1 VREKLQT
8 LQSLMTYMDT
18 ELYSSVKLD
27 EPLPFEG
34 STPATR
40 RSKSAAPDRGRKSS
54 SGHDS
59 YESADANNNHH
70 HYSSRASGNS
80 LSLLHI
86 MDFHKLSD
94 AFVMLLGDG
103 SCQINFSQ
111 SRSKMILP
119 AVDDC
124 GESSLQAFFVTAQ
137 QRVYGF
143 RASTPSAVE
152 RYAHCD
158 MASEEFAQ
166 THLQLFKDRLL
177 EYYEVASKRLAHMGG
192 STDC

>member
-1 VREKLQT
+1 MREKLQT

-18 ELYSSVKLD
+18 ELYSSVKLE

-59 YESADANNNHH
+59 FESANANNNHH
-70 HYSSRASGNS
+70 HYSSRASGSS

-86 MDFHKLSD
+86 MDFHKLPD
-94 AFVMLLGDG
+94 AFLMLLGDG

-111 SRSKMILP
+111 SRSKMIVP

-124 GESSLQAFFVTAQ
+124 GESPLQVYLVTAQ

-143 RASTPSAVE
+143 RAAVE

-158 MASEEFAQ
+158 MGSDEFAQ
-166 THLQLFKDRLL
+166 LHLKPFKDRLL
-177 EYYEVASKRLAHMGG
+177 EYYEVASKRLAQMGG